1 MHGLL
6 VSQIGHGV
14 ARGLLTLVLNPLWI
28 IGCLLMVLER
38 SHAARQERRFFG
50 ARVSRVWSPVIRSW
64 IWGIVTGVVVSAVC
78 IAAGVVVTPIEV
90 GVVSALTILLGLI
103 RFRFFSPFYSIGI
116 LVLAGLVMGWAG
128 LGHAPGLPKW
138 LAPLAHI
145 HVGSWIALGAA
156 ASLAEAML
164 LFGHRNRRSSPA
176 YVLGKRGRPVGAFL
190 AQWSFFVP
198 VLTLSPGTL
207 PLLHFS
213 FAAAWPFLTGS
224 AVAAGWTLAGMPLF
238 VGISS
243 FSLTTLPK
251 ERATASAR
259 DSLFTGVL
267 LGADAYAVYRFG
279 LGYAIVGV
287 LLLFFAKEWT
297 LWRMRRREVVGEPI
311 YAPVK
316 HGVRVLATS
325 PGSIA
330 EEMGLLSREV
340 ITHVNQVPV
349 HSSYDLHFAFAQSPA
364 YAKLQVE
371 DDRGELRFVGKPV
384 YSGSRNQ
391 LGLILVPD
399 DTTTYHM
406 YESTQTGLFQSLY
419 ARVLTREPAPGWADV
434 ESAPT
439 LE

>member
-14 ARGLLTLVLNPLWI
+14 ERGLLTLVLNPLWI

-38 SHAARQERRFFG
+38 SRAARQERRFFG
-50 ARVSRVWSPVIRSW
+50 ARVSHVWSPVIRSW
-64 IWGIVTGVVVSAVC
+64 LWGIVTGVAMSAVC
-78 IAAGVVVTPIEV
+78 IAAGVVVTPVEV
-90 GVVSALTILLGLI
+90 GVVSALTIILGLI
-103 RFRFFSPFYSIGI
+103 RFRFFSPLYGIGI
-116 LVLAGLVMGWAG
+116 LVLAGVVMGWAG
-128 LGHAPGLPKW
+128 IGHNPGLPKW
-138 LAPLAHI
+138 FAPLTQI
-145 HVGSWIALGAA
+145 HVVSWIALGAA

-164 LFGHRNRRSSPA
+164 VFSHRHRRSSPA

-190 AQWSFFVP
+190 TQWSFFVP

-207 PLLHFS
+207 PLPHFS
-213 FAAAWPFLTGS
+213 FAAAWPFLTGG

-243 FSLTTLPK
+243 FSLTTLPT
-251 ERATASAR
+251 EGAAASAR
-259 DSLFTGVL
+259 DSLFTGL
-267 LGADAYAVYRFG
+267 LLVADAYAVYRLG

-287 LLLFFAKEWT
+287 LLLLFAKEWT
-297 LWRMRRREVVGEPI
+297 LWRMRRREGVGEPI

-325 PGSIA
+325 PESIA

-419 ARVLTREPAPGWADV
+419 ARVLIREPAPGWADA